1 MPGNLEVKTCP
12 KCGALITPQLE
23 RCRQCG
29 TYLHGTAVEG
39 FLVTLLPRNLRAY
52 PATGVLMG
60 ILLLIHVLLV
70 VLAGAGS
77 VGGFSSLSLNQ
88 FGAMFA
94 PGFLLGEWWRP
105 ITAVFL
111 HAGPVHILFNLWALS
126 VAGRYT
132 EQIYDA
138 KKMLLIFVV
147 AGVVGGLLSLGY
159 KMYLRHDYVAGSV
172 GASGAICGLIGATMV
187 GARKM
192 GPEGRPLFQE
202 MIRWLVI
209 LVVFG
214 FLAPGID
221 NAGHVGGF
229 LVGAGFAM
237 LVPIGMT
244 QTVARQKILSV
255 LALGTI
261 AGVLATFGYVGYQVR
276 GEPLSVAHD
285 AEPQRILWF
294 TLRQGERWADS
305 GQRVLMEQCTQPV
318 QRSLLAKL
326 SPEEKKAFSWEKLQ
340 DMNLFVYRVLLTG
353 VQVSRADVRRC
364 EVALRAN
371 PGYRIAYEML
381 AACYEK
387 VGEADK
393 AKVLAGL
400 VDKLFRARP

>member
-1 MPGNLEVKTCP
+1 MPGNLDVKTCP
-12 KCGALITPQLE
+12 KCGALITPQLV

-29 TYLHGTAVEG
+29 AYLHGTAVEG
-39 FLVTLLPRNLRAY
+39 FLVTLLPTNLRAY
-52 PATGVLMG
+52 PATGVLLG
-60 ILLLIHVLLV
+60 ILLIIHVLLV

-77 VGGFSSLSLNQ
+77 VMGFSTLSLNQ

-105 ITAVFL
+105 ITSVFL
-111 HAGPVHILFNLWALS
+111 HAGPVHLLFNLWALS

-132 EQIYDA
+132 EQLYDA

-147 AGVVGGLLSLGY
+147 AGVAGGLLSLGY
-159 KMYLRHDYVAGSV
+159 KIYLRHDYIAGSV

-202 MIRWLVI
+202 MIRWIII

-214 FLAPGID
+214 FIAPGID
-221 NAGHVGGF
+221 NAGHAGGF

-237 LVPIGMT
+237 LVPTGLT

-255 LALGTI
+255 LALATLVGLL
-261 AGVLATFGYVGYQVR
+261 GTFGYVGYQVR

-294 TLRQGERWADS
+294 TLRPGERWADS
-305 GQRVLMEQCTQPV
+305 GQRALLERCTRPLEHAV
-318 QRSLLAKL
+318 ISKL
-326 SPEEKKAFSWEKLQ
+326 SPKEKKSFRWEKLQ
-340 DMNLFVYRVLLTG
+340 AMNLTLYRFLLHD
-353 VQVSRADVRRC
+353 VPLSEADVRRC

-387 VGEADK
+387 VGERRK
-393 AKVLAGL
+393 AKILSHI
-400 VDKLFRARP
+400 VDKLFRIRS